1 MAASENGKIIF
12 KLLKFPSML
21 TQRKSALAAF
31 ANNSIF
37 AAHPSAV
44 YAEMEMFVLLK
55 SQQWTII
62 KRSQHH

>member
-1 MAASENGKIIF
+1 
-12 KLLKFPSML
+12 ML

-37 AAHPSAV
+37 AAHQSAV